1 MNDARSNTDEATI
14 KAAVSLMRKGH
25 ATLAETADL
34 FGRSRQ
40 IVRHWA
46 QRAGLDVAA
55 ARAAYL
61 EHEKAKELARV

>member
-14 KAAVSLMRKGH
+14 KA
-25 ATLAETADL
+25 
-34 FGRSRQ
+34 Q